1 VSTEPAVAIVGIGQT
16 GLPDAGGRTELTLQA
31 DAAVTALTDAG
42 LTTADVDGVFTASND
57 MSWIP
62 SVLVAEYLGVHASY
76 TDSTNI
82 GGSSFEALVGHAA
95 AAIAAGLCEVALITY
110 GSTQRSRRSR
120 TLGASGPARMTAQF
134 QDPVGLPLPV
144 GAYALAARRHVHL
157 YGTTPEQLA
166 QVAVDARA
174 WAQLNPVAKMRGPLS
189 VADVL
194 ASPLIA
200 DPLHLLDCC
209 LVTDGAGAVV
219 LTSAT
224 LARQSR
230 QRPVWVLGHGSADSH
245 ATIDNMSHLTQPSST
260 HSGSR
265 AFAMAGVRPDEIDV
279 AQIYDSFTITPILS
293 LETLGFCGPGE
304 GGPFVVER
312 GTGPGGSFPM
322 NTTGGGLS
330 FAHPGMLGIFL
341 LIEAVAQLR
350 GEAGARQVAN
360 PRLAIA
366 HGTGG
371 ALSSAATVI
380 LGRD

>member
-1 VSTEPAVAIVGIGQT
+1 MTTEPAVAIVGIGQA
-16 GLPDAGGRTELTLQA
+16 GLPDANGRTELALQA
-31 DAAVTALTDAG
+31 DAAVSALTDAG

-57 MSWIP
+57 MSWTP
-62 SVLVAEYLGVHASY
+62 SVLVAEYLGIHASY
-76 TDSTNI
+76 SDSTNI
-82 GGSSFEALVGHAA
+82 GGSSFEAHIGHAA
-95 AAIAAGLCEVALITY
+95 AAIAAGLCQVALITY

-120 TLGASGPARMTAQF
+120 TLGAPGPVRMTAQF
-134 QDPVGLPLPV
+134 QDPFGLPLPV
-144 GAYALAARRHVHL
+144 GAYALAARRHMHL

-174 WAQLNPVAKMRGPLS
+174 WARLNPLAKMRGPMS

-194 ASPLIA
+194 ASPLIS

-219 LTSAT
+219 VTSGT

-245 ATIDNMSHLTQPSST
+245 ATIGNMTHLTQPSST

-265 AFAMAGVRPDEIDV
+265 AFAMAGVRPGEIDV

-304 GGPFVVER
+304 GGPFIVDR

-330 FAHPGMLGIFL
+330 FAHPGMFGIFL
-341 LIEAVAQLR
+341 LIEAVTQLR
-350 GEAGARQVAN
+350 GAAGDRQVPDA
-360 PRLAIA
+360 RLAVA

-371 ALSSAATVI
+371 ALSSSATVI